1 MSDRPTEGPVWIR
14 EADAVFRGGGI
25 KVVGLIG
32 ALIGFETHPS
42 RPIERWVSTGG
53 TSSGAI
59 IASYLIVDRGPQAA
73 QRLIEE
79 LDPERLAG
87 FVDFPLGRKYV
98 GGLPR
103 LLARRGMASGI
114 ALERWLDELL
124 GGATFAIARP
134 TDGSD
139 DWGRSR
145 LKLVAF
151 DLTNR
156 RLLVLPEDLSRYRL
170 PGTRQPIDPATFPI
184 ARAVRMSASIPYLFE
199 PVTLEQIAVPDPSR
213 PGRLLTVTP
222 RPATIVDG
230 AAVSTFP
237 VWLFD
242 DPDPKRPTFGFT
254 LTGGASFGRGH
265 GTIRR
270 LPWPLEFGFEMFNA
284 AQHAWDERFVTR
296 STSVRTVGVEATVR
310 TPDGTDHPIRT
321 TDFRLDTR
329 LRDLLVA
336 NGRAAA
342 TSYLDEFDASAH
354 FNSFHASPL
363 SGVDRA
369 GTDGSEKP

>member
-1 MSDRPTEGPVWIR
+1 MDRVWIR

-25 KVVGLIG
+25 KVLGLVG
-32 ALIGFETHPS
+32 ALIGFETHPK

-59 IASYLIVDRGPQAA
+59 VASYLIADRRPHAA
-73 QRLIEE
+73 QRLIDE

-103 LLARRGMASGI
+103 LLTRRGMAPGA

-124 GGATFAIARP
+124 GGATFAIAGP
-134 TDGSD
+134 ADGSE
-139 DWGRSR
+139 DWSRSR
-145 LKLVAF
+145 LKLIAF
-151 DLTNR
+151 DVTNR
-156 RLLVLPEDLSRYRL
+156 HLLVLPEDLPRYRL
-170 PGTRQPIDPATFPI
+170 PGSRQAIDPASFPI
-184 ARAVRMSASIPYLFE
+184 ARAVRMSTSIPYLFE

-213 PGRLLTVTP
+213 PGRLRTVTP

-242 DPDPKRPTFGFT
+242 QPEPIRPTFGFT
-254 LTGGASFGRGH
+254 LTGEALGRGR
-265 GTIRR
+265 GRAI

-284 AQHAWDERFVTR
+284 AQHAWDERFSTR
-296 STSVRTVGVEATVR
+296 STNVRTVAVETTVR
-310 TPDGTDHPIRT
+310 TSDGANHAIRATDV
-321 TDFRLDTR
+321 RLDRR

-336 NGRAAA
+336 KGREAA
-342 TSYLDEFDASAH
+342 TRYLDEFDPSTH
-354 FNSFHASPL
+354 LNSFHASPL
-363 SGVDRA
+363 SGSDDA
-369 GTDGSEKP
+369 GRTGER